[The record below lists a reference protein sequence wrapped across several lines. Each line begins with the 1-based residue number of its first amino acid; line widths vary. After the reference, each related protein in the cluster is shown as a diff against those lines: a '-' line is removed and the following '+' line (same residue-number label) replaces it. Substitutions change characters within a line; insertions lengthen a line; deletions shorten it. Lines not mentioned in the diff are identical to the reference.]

1 MQILG
6 VRSGIRKRIIR
17 SMLIIS
23 IMPLVAG
30 LYLTYL
36 DVSGA
41 LRDSIGQSFRE
52 EASEIAH
59 KIEMV
64 IKGETV
70 EVQRLTASAD
80 VRDAINNTSAGRN
93 ELNNYIR
100 EFRSYDEKEVQSL
113 LIVDR
118 NGNYIAGINEG
129 TGGNYKNERWY
140 NVAYNN
146 GAGRVYVGDV
156 NLDKK
161 TGKYL
166 MNIAAP
172 VIDHGRAIGVVS
184 VMYTVDSLFEIIN
197 KVRIGSTGHANLV
210 DSTGT
215 IIMCPI
221 FPLKSHHINSDLM
234 RLVSTV
240 NPGWGVAKDDAHGGK
255 GSIVGFAPVFSS
267 ASPVA
272 GWLDGNKWYVF
283 LRQSPGEMY
292 APIYSLLARVT
303 IFAFVLIVFL
313 GLTAVYAAGDIVKP
327 INELYR
333 GVELIGQGKLD
344 HRLYIKTGDEIE
356 KLADEFNKMAEELKK
371 TYTTLEERNKELETS
386 EERYKD
392 LVENS
397 PEMIHSAN
405 AERYFVGVNK
415 TELNTLGYTI
425 EEMRNKRLEDIVPD
439 EYKERIRKHVE
450 RVIKEGKS
458 RVEIQFITSDGK
470 KIDVE
475 ISATALYHPVIGQFV
490 KTRAFVRDITD
501 RKRLER
507 HLREY
512 HEILEQRV
520 SDRTKELS
528 ETKDYLEN
536 LLEGANDV
544 IFTLNPA
551 GIITYVNKKIEEWG
565 YKKEEL
571 VGSSFLG
578 ILSKKHKGERLRRTL
593 AEGIRQTYEVE
604 IIDKVGEVKYA
615 VLSIS
620 PLRTGD
626 ENMAGVLV
634 IANDITERNRLEQQ
648 VAQAEKMSAIG
659 QLAAGIAHEINN
671 PIGGIMNCLY
681 NIRNKRFPKERE
693 EVYLKSMEDGIQR
706 VQRTVEQLLDFS
718 QQHEPRL
725 LAVDINSLVEDVL
738 SLMSYAVTKNGVHL
752 RKELG
757 SSLPTV
763 MLDQH
768 KIGQVVMN
776 MLLNAVQAVK
786 DEGEVT
792 VKTYSENGWCCIA
805 VSDNGGGIP
814 PHILPRIFDPFFT
827 TKDVG
832 KGTGLGLAV
841 SLGIVKKH
849 SGKID
854 VKSEDGKG
862 ATFTIKLPFKAAG
875 GSGFITGQGG

>member
-1 MQILG
+1 MQFLN

-41 LRDSIGQSFRE
+41 LRTSIGKSFQE
-52 EASEIAH
+52 EANEIAH
-59 KIEMV
+59 KIESV

-80 VRDAINNTSAGRN
+80 VRDAINNTTSGKD
-93 ELNNYIR
+93 ELINYIR
-100 EFRSYDEKEVQSL
+100 AFRSYDEKEVHSL

-118 NGNYIAGINEG
+118 NANYIAGINEG
-129 TGGNYKNERWY
+129 TSGNYRNERWY

-146 GAGRVYVGDV
+146 GAGRIYVGDLS
-156 NLDKK
+156 LDEK

-172 VIDHGRAIGVVS
+172 VMDRGRAIGVVS
-184 VMYTVDSLFEIIN
+184 VMYTIDSLLEIIN
-197 KVRIGSTGHANLV
+197 NVRIGNTGHANLV

-215 IIMCPI
+215 ILMCPI
-221 FPLKSHHINSDLM
+221 YPLKSHHISSDLV
-234 RLVSTV
+234 RLISSVK
-240 NPGWGVAKDDAHGGK
+240 PGWGVAKDDAHGGK
-255 GSIVGFAPVFSS
+255 GSIVGFAPVLSS
-267 ASPVA
+267 LSPGA

-283 LRQSPGEMY
+283 LRQSPSEMY

-313 GLTAVYAAGDIVKP
+313 ALTAVYAAGDIVKP

-344 HRLYIKTGDEIE
+344 HRLYIKTDDEIE

-371 TYTTLEERNKELETS
+371 TYTTLEERNRELETS

-425 EEMRNKRLEDIVPD
+425 EEMRNKKLEDIVPD
-439 EYKERIRKHVE
+439 EYKDRIKKHLEKV
-450 RVIKEGKS
+450 VKEGKN

-475 ISATALYHPVIGQFV
+475 ISATALYHPITGQFV

-512 HEILEQRV
+512 HEILEHRV

-565 YKKEEL
+565 YRKEEL
-571 VGSSFLG
+571 VESSFLG

-604 IIDKVGEVKYA
+604 IMDKVGEVKNA

-620 PLRTGD
+620 PLRTGH

-681 NIRNKRFPKERE
+681 NIRNKRLPQERE
-693 EVYLKSMEDGIQR
+693 IMYLKSMEDGIQR

-738 SLMSYAVTKNGVHL
+738 SLMSYAVRQNNVLL
-752 RKELG
+752 RKEFD
-757 SSLPTV
+757 SSLPKV
-763 MLDQH
+763 MIDQH

-786 DEGEVT
+786 DDGEVVVRT
-792 VKTYSENGWCCIA
+792 FSEQNWCCIA

-814 PHILPRIFDPFFT
+814 SYILPRIFDPFFT

-841 SLGIVKKH
+841 SLGIVEKH

-854 VKSEDGKG
+854 VKSEEGKG
-862 ATFTIKLPFKAAG
+862 ATFTIKLPMKIA
-875 GSGFITGQGG
+875 

>member
-1 MQILG
+1 MQFLN

-23 IMPLVAG
+23 IMPLIAG

-36 DVSGA
+36 DVSWA
-41 LRDSIGQSFRE
+41 LRDSIGQSFQE

-80 VRDAINNTSAGRN
+80 VRDAIKNTSAGRN

-197 KVRIGSTGHANLV
+197 NVRIGSTGHANLV

-267 ASPVA
+267 ASPAA

-344 HRLYIKTGDEIE
+344 HRLYVKTGDEIE
-356 KLADEFNKMAEELKK
+356 KLADEFNKMAEELTK
-371 TYTTLEERNKELETS
+371 TYTTLEERNK
-386 EERYKD
+386 K
-392 LVENS
+392 
-397 PEMIHSAN
+397 
-405 AERYFVGVNK
+405 
-415 TELNTLGYTI
+415 
-425 EEMRNKRLEDIVPD
+425 LEDIVS
-439 EYKERIRKHVE
+439 EEFKERVKKHVE
-450 RVIKEGKS
+450 RVIKEGKN
-458 RVEIQFITSDGK
+458 RVEIQFITKDGK
-470 KIDVE
+470 KTDVE
-475 ISATALYHPVIGQFV
+475 ISATALYHPITGQFV

-551 GIITYVNKKIEEWG
+551 GTITYVNKKIEEWG
-565 YKKEEL
+565 YRKEEL
-571 VGSSFLG
+571 VGSSFLA
-578 ILSKKHKGERLRRTL
+578 ILSRKHKGERLRRTL

-620 PLRTGD
+620 PLRTGN

-659 QLAAGIAHEINN
+659 QFAAGIAHEINN

-681 NIRNKRFPKERE
+681 NLRNKLLPKERE
-693 EVYLKSMEDGIQR
+693 VIYMKFMEYGIQR
-706 VQRTVEQLLDFS
+706 VQRTVEQLLDFA

-725 LAVDINSLVEDVL
+725 LAVDVNNLVEDVL
-738 SLMSYAVTKNGVHL
+738 SLMSYAVTKNGIHL

-757 SSLPTV
+757 LNMQRV
-763 MLDQH
+763 MMDQH

-786 DEGEVT
+786 GEGEVI
-792 VKTYSENGWCCIA
+792 VRTYADNNWCCIA
-805 VSDNGGGIP
+805 VSDNGSGIP
-814 PHILPRIFDPFFT
+814 PQIMPR
-827 TKDVG
+827 
-832 KGTGLGLAV
+832 
-841 SLGIVKKH
+841 
-849 SGKID
+849 
-854 VKSEDGKG
+854 
-862 ATFTIKLPFKAAG
+862 
-875 GSGFITGQGG
+875 

>member
-1 MQILG
+1 MQFLN

-36 DVSGA
+36 DVRGA
-41 LRDSIGQSFRE
+41 LRNSIGESFQE
-52 EASEIAH
+52 EANEIAH

-64 IKGETV
+64 IKGETI
-70 EVQRLTASAD
+70 EVQRLTASPD
-80 VRDAINNTSAGRN
+80 VKFAVKNREAARGD
-93 ELNNYIR
+93 LNNYIR
-100 EFRSYDEKEVQSL
+100 DFKSYDEREVHSL
-113 LIVDR
+113 IIVDR
-118 NGNYIAGINEG
+118 DGNHIAGINEAAG
-129 TGGNYKNERWY
+129 SNYRNERWF

-146 GAGRVYVGDV
+146 GAGKVYVGDL
-156 NLDKK
+156 NHDKK

-172 VIDHGRAIGVVS
+172 VMDRGKAIGVVAIK
-184 VMYTVDSLFEIIN
+184 YTVNSLLDVVN
-197 KVRIGSTGHANLV
+197 NVRIGRTGHANLV
-210 DSTGT
+210 DSKGT

-221 FPLKSHHINSDLM
+221 FPLGSHHISSDLVKLIS
-234 RLVSTV
+234 RV

-255 GSIVGFAPVFSS
+255 DSIVGFAPVLSTIN
-267 ASPVA
+267 PVT
-272 GWLDGNKWYVF
+272 GWLDGNRWYVF

-292 APIYSLLARVT
+292 EPIYSLLARVT

-313 GLTAVYAAGDIVKP
+313 ALTAVYAAGDIVKP

-344 HRLYIKTGDEIE
+344 HRLYVKTGDEIE
-356 KLADEFNKMAEELKK
+356 KLADEFNKMAEELTK

-397 PEMIHSAN
+397 PEMIHSVN

-415 TELNTLGYTI
+415 TELNTLVYTI
-425 EEMRNKRLEDIVPD
+425 EEMRNKRLEDIVS
-439 EYKERIRKHVE
+439 EEFKERVKKHVE

-458 RVEIQFITSDGK
+458 RVEIQFITKDGK
-470 KIDVE
+470 KTDVE
-475 ISATALYHPVIGQFV
+475 ISATALYHPITGQFI

-512 HEILEQRV
+512 HDILEQRV
-520 SDRTKELS
+520 SDRTRELM

-551 GIITYVNKKIEEWG
+551 GLITYVNKKVEEWG
-565 YKKEEL
+565 YKKDEL
-571 VGSSFLG
+571 VGSSFLA
-578 ILSKKHKGERLRRTL
+578 ILSRKHKGERIRRTV
-593 AEGIRQTYEVE
+593 ADGIRQTYEVE
-604 IIDKVGEVKYA
+604 IMDKTGGIKNA

-626 ENMAGVLV
+626 EKMAGVLV

-681 NIRNKRFPKERE
+681 NLSNKRLPKERE
-693 EVYLKSMEDGIQR
+693 EVYMKSMEDGIQR

-725 LAVDINSLVEDVL
+725 LAVDVNSLVEDVL
-738 SLMSYAVTKNGVHL
+738 SLMSYAVTKNGIHL
-752 RKELG
+752 SKELDLNL
-757 SSLPTV
+757 SRV

-786 DEGEVT
+786 GEGEV
-792 VKTYSENGWCCIA
+792 VVRTYADNGWCCIA
-805 VSDNGGGIP
+805 ISDNGSGIP
-814 PHILPRIFDPFFT
+814 LHILPRIFDPFFT

-841 SLGIVKKH
+841 SLGIVEKH

-854 VKSEDGKG
+854 VKSEEGKG
-862 ATFTIKLPFKAAG
+862 TTFTIKLPMKAV
-875 GSGFITGQGG
+875 GSG

>member
-1 MQILG
+1 MIMQFPG
-6 VRSGIRKRIIR
+6 VKSGIRKRIIR

-41 LRDSIGQSFRE
+41 LRDSIGKSFQE
-52 EASEIAH
+52 EANEIAH

-64 IKGETV
+64 INAETV
-70 EVQRLTASAD
+70 EVQRLTVSAD
-80 VRDAINNTSAGRN
+80 VRQSIRNRTSGSG
-93 ELNNYIR
+93 ELERYISA
-100 EFRSYDEKEVQSL
+100 FRSYDEKEVHSL
-113 LIVDR
+113 VIVDS
-118 NGNYIAGINEG
+118 NANYVAGINAG
-129 TGGNYKNERWY
+129 TGGNFRSERWY
-140 NVAYNN
+140 SVAYNN
-146 GAGRVYVGDV
+146 GAGKVYVGDV

-172 VIDHGRAIGVVS
+172 VMDGGRAIGVVAIS
-184 VMYTVDSLFEIIN
+184 YTVDSLFEIITN
-197 KVRIGSTGHANLV
+197 VRIGKTGHANLV

-215 IIMCPI
+215 IIMCPV
-221 FPLKSHHINSDLM
+221 FPLKSHHISSDLV
-234 RLVSTV
+234 RLVSSV
-240 NPGWGVAKDDAHGGK
+240 KPGWGVAKDDAHGGK
-255 GSIVGFAPVFSS
+255 DAIVGFAPVLSS
-267 ASPVA
+267 MSHES
-272 GWLDGNKWYVF
+272 GWLDGNRWYVF

-303 IFAFVLIVFL
+303 IFACVLIIFL
-313 GLTAVYAAGDIVKP
+313 ALTAVYAAGDIVKP

-344 HRLYIKTGDEIE
+344 HRLYVKTDDEIE

-415 TELNTLGYTI
+415 TELNTLGYSI

-439 EYKERIRKHVE
+439 EYRERVRKHVE

-458 RVEIQFITSDGK
+458 RMEIQFINSDGK

-475 ISATALYHPVIGQFV
+475 ISATALYHPITGQFV

-544 IFTLNPA
+544 IFTLNPS
-551 GIITYVNKKIEEWG
+551 GIITYVNKKVEEWG
-565 YKKEEL
+565 YKKEDL
-571 VGSSFLG
+571 VGSQFLG
-578 ILSKKHKGERLRRTL
+578 VLSKKHKGERLRRTL

-604 IIDKVGEVKYA
+604 IVDRSGNMKYA

-634 IANDITERNRLEQQ
+634 IANDITERNRLEQR

-681 NIRNKRFPKERE
+681 NIRNKRLPKDRE
-693 EVYLKSMEDGIQR
+693 DVYLKSMEDGIQR

-725 LAVDINSLVEDVL
+725 LAADINILVEDVL
-738 SLMSYAVTKNGVHL
+738 SLMSYAVTKTGIHL
-752 RKELG
+752 RKELD
-757 SSLPTV
+757 SNLPKV

-776 MLLNAVQAVK
+776 MLLNALQAVK
-786 DEGEVT
+786 EEGEIH
-792 VKTYSENGWCCIA
+792 VKTYSDNGWCCIA

-814 PHILPRIFDPFFT
+814 PHIMPRIFDPFFT

-841 SLGIVKKH
+841 SLGIVEKH

-854 VKSEDGKG
+854 VKSEEGMG
-862 ATFTIKLPFKAAG
+862 ATFTIKLPIKMEF
-875 GSGFITGQGG
+875 

>member
-1 MQILG
+1 MQFLG

-36 DVSGA
+36 DVSSA
-41 LRDSIGQSFRE
+41 LRNSIGESFQE
-52 EASEIAH
+52 EAKEIAH

-70 EVQRLTASAD
+70 DVQRLTASAD
-80 VRDAINNTSAGRN
+80 VRNAIKNPSSGRSA
-93 ELNNYIR
+93 LNRYIR
-100 EFRSYDEKEVQSL
+100 EFRSYDEKVVHSL
-113 LIVDR
+113 VIVDR
-118 NGNYIAGINEG
+118 DANFVAGVNDDA
-129 TGGNYKNERWY
+129 GGNFSGERWY
-140 NVAYNN
+140 KVAYNN
-146 GAGRVYVGDV
+146 GAGKVYVGDV

-161 TGKYL
+161 NGRYL

-172 VIDHGRAIGVVS
+172 VMDNGRAIGVVAIR
-184 VMYTVDSLFEIIN
+184 YTVDSLLEIIN
-197 KVRIGSTGHANLV
+197 NVRIGTSGHANLV
-210 DSTGT
+210 DSSGT

-221 FPLKSHHINSDLM
+221 FPLKSHHISSELV
-234 RLVSTV
+234 RLVSGV
-240 NPGWGVAKDDAHGGK
+240 KPGWGVAKDDAHGGK
-255 GSIVGFAPVFSS
+255 DSIVGFAPVLSS
-267 ASPVA
+267 LSPGT
-272 GWLDGNKWYVF
+272 GWLDGNRWYVF

-292 APIYSLLARVT
+292 APIYSLLARVS

-313 GLTAVYAAGDIVKP
+313 ALTAVYAAGDIVKP

-344 HRLYIKTGDEIE
+344 HRLYVKTDDEIE

-371 TYTTLEERNKELETS
+371 TYTTLEERNRELETS

-439 EYKERIRKHVE
+439 EYKERVRKHVE

-458 RVEIQFITSDGK
+458 RVEIQFITSGGR

-475 ISATALYHPVIGQFV
+475 ISATALYHPITGQFV

-528 ETKDYLEN
+528 ETKDYLES

-551 GIITYVNKKIEEWG
+551 GVITYVNKKIEEWG
-565 YKKEEL
+565 YRKDEIA
-571 VGSSFLG
+571 GSSFLG
-578 ILSKKHKGERLRRTL
+578 ILSRKHKGERLRRTL
-593 AEGIRQTYEVE
+593 ADGIRQTYEVE
-604 IIDKVGEVKYA
+604 ILDRSGGLKYA

-626 ENMAGVLV
+626 EKMAGVLV

-681 NIRNKRFPKERE
+681 NIRNKRLPKDRE
-693 EVYLKSMEDGIQR
+693 DVYLKSMEDGIQR

-718 QQHEPRL
+718 QQHEPL
-725 LAVDINSLVEDVL
+725 LMAVDINKLVEDVL
-738 SLMSYAVTKNGVHL
+738 SLMSYAVTKNDIHL
-752 RKELG
+752 RKELD
-757 SSLPTV
+757 PAIPKI

-768 KIGQVVMN
+768 KIGQVFMN
-776 MLLNAVQAVK
+776 MMLNAVQAVK
-786 DEGEVT
+786 DEGEVA
-792 VKTYSENGWCCIA
+792 VKTYSDKNWCCIA
-805 VSDNGGGIP
+805 VADNGGGIP

-832 KGTGLGLAV
+832 KGTGLGLSV
-841 SLGIVKKH
+841 SLGIVEKH
-849 SGKID
+849 AGKID
-854 VKSEDGKG
+854 VKSEEGKG
-862 ATFTIKLPFKAAG
+862 TTFTIRLPMKL
-875 GSGFITGQGG
+875 S

>member
-1 MQILG
+1 
-6 VRSGIRKRIIR
+6 
-17 SMLIIS
+17 MLIIS

-36 DVSGA
+36 DVSSA
-41 LRDSIGQSFRE
+41 LRNSIGVSFQE
-52 EASEIAH
+52 EANEIAH

-80 VRDAINNTSAGRN
+80 VRDAIKNASARRS
-93 ELNNYIR
+93 ELIHYIR
-100 EFRSYDEKEVQSL
+100 EFRSYDEKEVQGL

-118 NGNYIAGINEG
+118 NADYIAGLNEG
-129 TGGNYKNERWY
+129 SRDNYRNEHWY
-140 NVAYNN
+140 NFAYNN
-146 GAGRVYVGDV
+146 GAGKIYVSDL
-156 NLDKK
+156 NLDEK

-172 VIDHGRAIGVVS
+172 VMDRGIAIGVVS
-184 VMYTVDSLFEIIN
+184 VMYTVDGLLEIIN
-197 KVRIGSTGHANLV
+197 NVRIGNTGHANLV
-210 DSTGT
+210 DSKGT

-221 FPLKSHHINSDLM
+221 FPLKSHHINSDLV
-234 RLVSTV
+234 RLVTSV
-240 NPGWGVAKDDAHGGK
+240 KPGWGVAKDDAHGGK
-255 GSIVGFAPVFSS
+255 GSIVGFAPVLSTL
-267 ASPVA
+267 SPEA
-272 GWLDGNKWYVF
+272 GWLDGNKWFVF

-303 IFAFVLIVFL
+303 IFACVLVVFL
-313 GLTAVYAAGDIVKP
+313 ALTAVYAAGDIVKP

-344 HRLYIKTGDEIE
+344 HRLYIKTDDEIE

-371 TYTTLEERNKELETS
+371 TYTTLEERNRELETS

-425 EEMRNKRLEDIVPD
+425 EEMRNKKLEDIVPD
-439 EYKERIRKHVE
+439 EYKERIRKHLE

-458 RVEIQFITSDGK
+458 RVEIQFITSGGK

-475 ISATALYHPVIGQFV
+475 ISATALYHPITGQFI

-512 HEILEQRV
+512 HEILEHRV

-544 IFTLNPA
+544 IFTLNQD

-565 YKKEEL
+565 YRKEEL

-604 IIDKVGEVKYA
+604 IMDKVDKVNNA

-620 PLRTGD
+620 PLKTGD
-626 ENMAGVLV
+626 EHMAGVLV

-681 NIRNKRFPKERE
+681 NIRNKRLPQGRE
-693 EVYLKSMEDGIQR
+693 TMYLKSMEDGIQR

-725 LAVDINSLVEDVL
+725 LAVDINGLVDDVM
-738 SLMSYAVTKNGVHL
+738 SLMSYAVIQRNIRL
-752 RKELG
+752 RKEFD
-757 SSLPTV
+757 SSLPK
-763 MLDQH
+763 MMIDQH

-786 DEGEVT
+786 DEGEVVVRT
-792 VKTYSENGWCCIA
+792 FSEQNWCCIT

-814 PHILPRIFDPFFT
+814 SYILPRIFDPFFT

-841 SLGIVKKH
+841 SLGIVEKH
-849 SGKID
+849 SGRIE
-854 VKSEDGKG
+854 VRSEEGKG
-862 ATFTIKLPFKAAG
+862 AVFTIKLPMKQ
-875 GSGFITGQGG
+875 T